1 MAEREGG
8 QPPHPCYSLAVR
20 QAGRWITQLY
30 DQHLADVGLSSSQY
44 GVLSHLDRLGSVGVA
59 ALAQAMVM
67 DRTTLTRNLA
77 PLERAGLVEIVP
89 GKDDRRRK
97 DLALTPA
104 GRDKLKAAR
113 PHWRRAQAAFEK
125 HFGTEDAAALRSL
138 LQAVPSGHGRARAA
152 PPGSASSLRR

>member
-1 MAEREGG
+1 MAETGG
-8 QPPHPCYSLAVR
+8 AAAPHPCYSLAVR

-30 DQHLADVGLSSSQY
+30 DQHLAEVGLTSSQY

-77 PLERAGLVEIVP
+77 PLERAGLVKIVS
-89 GKDDRRRK
+89 GQYDRRRK
-97 DLALTPA
+97 DLTLTPA
-104 GRDKLKAAR
+104 GRDRLKAAR

-125 HFGTEDAAALRSL
+125 HFGAEDATSLRSL
-138 LQAVPSGHGRARAA
+138 LQAVPGGRARANTA
-152 PPGSASSLRR
+152 PGSGSD

>member
-1 MAEREGG
+1 MAEREGARA
-8 QPPHPCYSLAVR
+8 PHPCYSLAVR

-30 DQHLADVGLSSSQY
+30 DQHLAEVGLTSSQY

-59 ALAQAMVM
+59 VLAQAMVM

-89 GKDDRRRK
+89 GEDDRRRR
-97 DLALTPA
+97 DLRLTSA
-104 GRDKLKAAR
+104 GSDKLRAAR

-125 HFGTEDAAALRSL
+125 HFGTEDAAALRAL
-138 LQAVPSGHGRARAA
+138 LQGVPGGRGRGKKA
-152 PPGSASSLRR
+152 PAGPGSG